1 MKLSKENLNL
11 ILVVSII
18 GVAVYFLLPV
28 YNSLTGFLQ
37 STSKPVD
44 TLVDTVMRNKTP
56 VRNIQDPL
64 AKKKEKIE
72 FFNPN
77 KPAVIKIKSTP
88 ETPAKKEIQVFYQQH
103 FSDLKQEIMHGAS
116 NILQNRYHEINNI
129 FNASI
134 KKIPGFVNRYYS
146 YRNNQKLFVN
156 LMNNELLQDETL
168 DLCLTNTAMEF
179 DQMLEQRVEK
189 FLKVRIQSLNLGTD
203 TALELKRR
211 VPTAKDICQS
221 IYAGM
226 EAEKLNCRYKSTLW
240 HKYEELSLKYPVLTT
255 VSKTAFAVIV
265 GYIFPPSILI
275 TAPILVADFFITD
288 QHREDR
294 KIYTIRLK
302 QLFADRRKTYQNRLK
317 SGINEIAQ
325 EYFSRLKD
333 ARFLIEKDNIKLAMS
348 YNSTPERSRR
358 GQN

>member
-56 VRNIQDPL
+56 VRNVQDPL

-134 KKIPGFVNRYYS
+134 KK
-146 YRNNQKLFVN
+146 YR
-156 LMNNELLQDETL
+156 
-168 DLCLTNTAMEF
+168 
-179 DQMLEQRVEK
+179 
-189 FLKVRIQSLNLGTD
+189 
-203 TALELKRR
+203 
-211 VPTAKDICQS
+211 
-221 IYAGM
+221 
-226 EAEKLNCRYKSTLW
+226 
-240 HKYEELSLKYPVLTT
+240 VL
-255 VSKTAFAVIV
+255 
-265 GYIFPPSILI
+265 
-275 TAPILVADFFITD
+275 
-288 QHREDR
+288 
-294 KIYTIRLK
+294 
-302 QLFADRRKTYQNRLK
+302 
-317 SGINEIAQ
+317 
-325 EYFSRLKD
+325 
-333 ARFLIEKDNIKLAMS
+333 
-348 YNSTPERSRR
+348 
-358 GQN
+358 